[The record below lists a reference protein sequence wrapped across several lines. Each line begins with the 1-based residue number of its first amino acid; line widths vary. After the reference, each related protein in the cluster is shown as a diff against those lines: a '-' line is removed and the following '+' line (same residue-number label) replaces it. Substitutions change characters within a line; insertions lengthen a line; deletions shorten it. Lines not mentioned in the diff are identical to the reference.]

1 MFDSVK
7 SIFSPTILT
16 KAADAVISTGDALVY
31 TNEERAIAYQKL
43 LDTKLKML
51 PLFEPFKIAQR
62 YLATIF
68 SINFILAFWVGVLI
82 FFSGNKEQ
90 FDGYIQL
97 VSAFSLG
104 WIMLAIVTFYFGGG
118 FLNSAKKGK

>member
-1 MFDSVK
+1 MFESLK
-7 SIFSPTILT
+7 SIFSPIVLT
-16 KAADAVISTGDALVY
+16 KAADAVIDTGDALVY
-31 TNEERAIAYQKL
+31 TDEERAKAYQKL

-51 PLFEPFKIAQR
+51 PLFEPFKVAQR

-82 FFSGNKEQ
+82 FFRGNKEQ

-104 WIMLAIVTFYFGGG
+104 WIMVAIVTFYFGGG
-118 FLNSAKKGK
+118 FLNTIKKGK